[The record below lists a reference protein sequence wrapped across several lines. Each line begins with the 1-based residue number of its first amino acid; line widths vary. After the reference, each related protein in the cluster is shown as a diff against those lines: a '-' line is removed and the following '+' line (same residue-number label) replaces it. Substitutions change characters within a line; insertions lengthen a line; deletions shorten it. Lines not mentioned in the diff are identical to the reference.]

1 MSRENLKVRKVRF
14 VMIQSMY
21 YACIKHVKHVL
32 CIKSSCDSSI
42 RIALFLAITFLFL
55 FIWKDLQLSLVNK
68 YPKFSIAIQQNHDS
82 YLIRHFY
89 HVFNITQQNSK
100 NRS

>member
-1 MSRENLKVRKVRF
+1 M
-14 VMIQSMY
+14 Q
-21 YACIKHVKHVL
+21 VKHVL
-32 CIKSSCDSSI
+32 CIKSSHDSSI

-68 YPKFSIAIQQNHDS
+68 IRKFSIAIQQNHDS
-82 YLIRHFY
+82 HLIRHFY

-100 NRS
+100 NRSLQKAEKNSSNAKIMI